1 MACHE
6 IAALRIS
13 LHTLLGT
20 RPAAE
25 LTHEIAEVGPLLEV
39 DGPLRRLSEARD
51 FAAIRRALE
60 ASASEL
66 EARVTAMSTDDPL
79 LGYHRA
85 LVVTVRGVLRD
96 VERTAAQLERFYLD
110 IEDTHDLL
118 HEVFPGSDDPGS
130 DEAGPEHV

>member
-6 IAALRIS
+6 IAALRVA
-13 LHTLLGT
+13 LHRLLGT

-25 LTHEIAEVGPLLEV
+25 LTHEVAELGTVCDT
-39 DGPLRRLSEARD
+39 DGPLRRLTEARD
-51 FAAIRRALE
+51 LASLRRALE
-60 ASASEL
+60 AAATDHETHFA
-66 EARVTAMSTDDPL
+66 EMAGDDPK

-96 VERTAAQLERFYLD
+96 VERMAAQMERFYLD

-118 HEVFPGSDDPGS
+118 HEVFPGSDD
-130 DEAGPEHV
+130 A

>member
-6 IAALRIS
+6 IASLRIA
-13 LHTLLGT
+13 LHKLLGS
-20 RPAAE
+20 RPDHE

-51 FAAIRRALE
+51 FSGMRKALE
-60 ASASEL
+60 ASASTL
-66 EARVTAMSTDDPL
+66 EARVATMKATDPS

-85 LVVTVRGVLRD
+85 LVVTVRSVLRD
-96 VERTAAQLERFYLD
+96 VERMSAQLERFYLD

-118 HEVFPGSDDPGS
+118 HEVFPGSEGEMDNG
-130 DEAGPEHV
+130 